1 MLAKTQWRS
10 ILSKIYLPIVI
21 VGFAA
26 LWFSPAI
33 VSIVTAICGILFLA
47 QAKTLLS
54 ESYKSMLY
62 PVLVL
67 LLLAVLDLIFHSSA
81 SIVLDKWLLILGFSF
96 LFLSGTYFQLISNKN
111 LILVFLILCFVV
123 LVINILSVSNY
134 FIHKEYYDQML
145 IESKSIP
152 ITSEMHHIHFGIINA
167 IALLGLGGLLVLGK
181 VKSSLQVFTVL
192 AFIVIFFCF
201 HILSSRTGLV
211 AFYAAVFVSIITY
224 AIRSGKRKVIYIGV
238 AAIPLMLVS
247 SYFFSSSFQNKVL
260 NSIEDVQSWGNPE
273 EINYK
278 SMAMRIEAYKVSLQ
292 VILQNPI
299 GVGAGAMNQSIQ
311 ETYERNESVLY
322 KENRK
327 DPHNQF
333 LEFGVKYG
341 WIGILALLFF
351 FYQLVRL
358 TEQSWFPVLGLVTLL
373 FVAMQ
378 FESLLERQASIYTIG
393 LFMPLFIVLFSKNET
408 NGTTLT

>member
-1 MLAKTQWRS
+1 
-10 ILSKIYLPIVI
+10 
-21 VGFAA
+21 
-26 LWFSPAI
+26 
-33 VSIVTAICGILFLA
+33 
-47 QAKTLLS
+47 
-54 ESYKSMLY
+54 
-62 PVLVL
+62 
-67 LLLAVLDLIFHSSA
+67 
-81 SIVLDKWLLILGFSF
+81 
-96 LFLSGTYFQLISNKN
+96 
-111 LILVFLILCFVV
+111 
-123 LVINILSVSNY
+123 
-134 FIHKEYYDQML
+134 
-145 IESKSIP
+145 KSIP

-201 HILSSRTGLV
+201 HILSSRTGLL

-278 SMAMRIEAYKVSLQ
+278 SMAMRIEAYKVGWQ

-299 GVGAGAMNQSIQ
+299 GVGADAMDQSIQ
-311 ETYERNESVLY
+311 ETYEQNESVLY

-358 TEQSWFPVLGLVTLL
+358 TKQSWFPVLGLVTLL

-393 LFMPLFIVLFSKNET
+393 LFLPLFIVLFSKNET

>member
-1 MLAKTQWRS
+1 MLAKAQWKS
-10 ILSKIYLPIVI
+10 ILSKIYLPMVI

-33 VSIVTAICGILFLA
+33 VSIVTAICGTLFLA

-54 ESYKSMLY
+54 ESYKTLLY

-67 LLLAVLDLIFHSSA
+67 LLLVGIDLVFHSSA
-81 SIVLDKWLLILGFSF
+81 SIVVDKCLLILGFAF
-96 LFLSGTYFQLISNKN
+96 LFLSGSYFQLVATKN
-111 LILVFLILCFVV
+111 LVFVFLILSSIV
-123 LVINILSVSNY
+123 LLINVLSVSNY
-134 FIHKEYYDQML
+134 FMQKEYYDQL
-145 IESKSIP
+145 LLQSKSIP
-152 ITSEMHHIHFGIINA
+152 IAAEMHHIHFGIINA

-181 VKSSLQVFTVL
+181 VKNGLQVFTVL

-211 AFYAAVFVSIITY
+211 AFYASVFVSIITY
-224 AIRSGKRKVIYIGV
+224 AIQSGKRKVIYIGV
-238 AAIPLMLVS
+238 VAIPLMLVS

-299 GVGAGAMNQSIQ
+299 GVGAGAMDQGIQ

-393 LFMPLFIVLFSKNET
+393 LFLPLFIVLFSKNET